1 VSDGI
6 EFIHPDWPAPGNV
19 QAAVTTR
26 KGGFSK
32 GGFTGLNLATHVGDV
47 AEVVAQNRAELKAS
61 LGLPAEPCWLS
72 QVHSSVVVQA
82 ADVVGDVQADAAVAD
97 SPGMVCAALTA
108 DCLPV
113 LLTDTNGQLVAAVHA
128 GWRGL
133 CTGILENTVENF
145 LAAGVDA
152 QNILAWF
159 GPAIGPQ
166 AYEVDEPVRN
176 VFIARAPDCSA
187 AFSESRSGHWF
198 FDLYAAARIS
208 LAAKG
213 VVQTFGGEF
222 CTYNDERFYSYRRE
236 ASCGRQ
242 ASLIW
247 L

>member
-1 VSDGI
+1 MSDGT
-6 EFIHPDWPAPGNV
+6 EFIHPDWPAPDNV
-19 QAAVTTR
+19 QARVTTR

-32 GGFTGLNLATHVGDV
+32 GGFTGLNLAAHVGDV

-82 ADVVGDVQADAAVAD
+82 ADVVGDVQADAVVTD
-97 SPGMVCAALTA
+97 SPGMVCAVLTA

-145 LAAGVDA
+145 LAAGIDA

-208 LAAKG
+208 LAAMG